1 MSTGAY
7 APNKALWHLDSLA
20 ALRRGDQ
27 PVPKHVQ
34 LIVSDLCNQDCE
46 QCLVAGTAIAT
57 PQGDRPIEQIAVGDL
72 VYGPDGSVVAVTRIG
87 SRLVSELVEV
97 EIDGRR
103 IVATAEHPF
112 LTGRGWVAAGELCV
126 DDSAVVRV
134 RMRDA
139 DKVESQGMAH
149 ARGLQARL
157 SMHDPGSATASVAQ
171 LRVPGVELE
180 RGLALRPITAV
191 RHVEPDGPVAVYNFA
206 CLPIE
211 AYEANGVVVH
221 NCPYRMEGY
230 SSNQHFGAIDKN
242 GNFTNNP
249 SRFIPLEKVTEI
261 LDDCAEMGVR
271 AIQLTGGGEPTVH
284 PQFGEIVRAVLDRG
298 LELALVTNGVRFP
311 HGIVDDLMRATWLRV
326 SIDAGKPETYTAYRR
341 CPPTHWGKMLDNVKA
356 LVEAK
361 RRTSSRVTIGV
372 GFVVAR
378 ENHTEILD
386 AVLLARIL
394 GVDNVRISAAF
405 TTQGAAYH
413 REIFEEAKRQAERA
427 VKLSTPAFRVY
438 DMLGDRVNDLE
449 EGTPDYAFCGIQHFT
464 TYIGGDQNV
473 YRCCVTSYNDQG
485 FLGSLKDQRLRDLWQ
500 SDEKRQRMQT
510 FDARTCERC
519 MFNQR
524 NRSINAALAQ
534 PEHENFT

>member
-112 LTGRGWVAAGELCV
+112 LTGRGWVAAGELCA

-134 RMRDA
+134 
-139 DKVESQGMAH
+139 
-149 ARGLQARL
+149 
-157 SMHDPGSATASVAQ
+157 
-171 LRVPGVELE
+171 E

-206 CLPIE
+206 CPPIE

-249 SRFIPLEKVTEI
+249 SRFIPLEKVAEI

-311 HGIVDDLMRATWLRV
+311 QGIVDDLMRATWLRV